1 MQLDATAAQIIKAAQ
16 FVAEQ
21 ITAPGF
27 TGTTW
32 SARLDQLEAMAERLD
47 TGGAVE
53 KIAARLVRNEAER
66 IERQEAPASALEG
79 RREAKRAA
87 SQAKEP
93 DAFESRLEAALARRK
108 EGFQY
113 ER

>member
-1 MQLDATAAQIIKAAQ
+1 MQPAPTATQIIKAAQ

-21 ITAPGF
+21 VTAPGF

-53 KIAARLVRNEAER
+53 KIAARLVRNEVER
-66 IERQEAPASALEG
+66 IEREEAPASALEE
-79 RREAKRAA
+79 RREAKKAGGRT
-87 SQAKEP
+87 KEP
-93 DAFESRLEAALARRK
+93 DAFESRLQAARERPQEDK
-108 EGFQY
+108 E
-113 ER
+113 RVR